1 MDSLTPIYVSDP
13 VLNKDGITSY
23 TSYTLQGTRV
33 PESLIRRYRD
43 FDSLRSKLQERW
55 PGIFIPNI
63 PHKKTVG
70 AKDKEVVDMR
80 IEMINRFL
88 NKISNI
94 GYLFNSEEMDT
105 FLQSTNDVAKNF
117 DSLPKQSYEDLL
129 KKYSMTF
136 TEFDDNY
143 DVLEGKGNQAK
154 FMQTLKTS
162 IQKIRHFRNI
172 IEKAKKSYQATH
184 ESHLLL
190 ISMISLFEK
199 EALKDYCQDN
209 EDKLIFF
216 NTKNVQ
222 LCKIISE
229 VQENITN
236 PYDKLYD
243 AIAGDYLDTE
253 ALMEGIESINGLQ
266 AQYDGLLKKQN
277 ATATT
282 LTEMQAGK
290 TNIKSLFSFKSREQ
304 DIDAMMEEKQ
314 KLDTDIQNLGQI
326 IRICCFNM
334 DQEIKEFKTVNLES
348 YYNELNK
355 LEATMSQN
363 NKILNGLW
371 NAIINDQ
378 NIKAVNLEG

>member
-1 MDSLTPIYVSDP
+1 MILISLKFTRGNIEAEKDNPQGDLVWGGLQDSDGEKYADIFEPWVSEHCKDNLSDYVSCNSYCSLHQLSP
-13 VLNKDGITSY
+13 VVFCVNLELEKELGI
-23 TSYTLQGTRV
+23 
-33 PESLIRRYRD
+33 
-43 FDSLRSKLQERW
+43 K
-55 PGIFIPNI
+55 
-63 PHKKTVG
+63 
-70 AKDKEVVDMR
+70 
-80 IEMINRFL
+80 IE
-88 NKISNI
+88 
-94 GYLFNSEEMDT
+94 
-105 FLQSTNDVAKNF
+105 
-117 DSLPKQSYEDLL
+117 SYEDLL
-129 KKYSMTF
+129 KKYCMTF
-136 TEFDDNY
+136 TDFDDNY

-162 IQKIRHFRNI
+162 IQKIRHFRNV

-222 LCKIISE
+222 LCKTISE
-229 VQENITN
+229 VQENIAN

-253 ALMEGIESINGLQ
+253 ALMEGIESINSLQ
-266 AQYDGLLKKQN
+266 EQYDGLLKKQN
-277 ATATT
+277 SAATT
-282 LTEMQAGK
+282 ITELQAGK
-290 TNIKSLFSFKSREQ
+290 TNIKSIFSFKSREQ
-304 DIDAMMEEKQ
+304 EIDAMMEEKQ

-348 YYNELNK
+348 YYNELTK
-355 LEATMSQN
+355 LEATLSEN

-371 NAIINDQ
+371 NSIINDE
-378 NIKAVNLEG
+378 NIKAVNLE